1 MGCNDF
7 LITIKCDDVHAT
19 TYWNDI
25 QDKPDVATKDEIIT
39 EFKTI
44 NGQEITG
51 TGNIEISADVDTSN
65 FATKND
71 VNTLSNNITNNY
83 ALKNEIPSLDGYAK
97 TTDIPDT
104 SNLATKDEIITDFKT
119 INGQEITGTGNIEI
133 SSDVDTSNFVTKSEM
148 SNYPNKNSNET
159 INAHW
164 DFQRGILEYGTSLN
178 GRYMSIDQPFK
189 TINGESIK
197 GDGDIVISGGSG
209 DIDTSNFVT
218 KSEMS
223 NFVTKSEMSNY
234 TNKNTNETINTQWYF
249 DDGIFEYG
257 SALSDRYM
265 STSQPFKT
273 INGETILGEGDIAI
287 SGGSGT
293 SLEVV
298 NGSGFSIA
306 FATKQQYSQLQASGT
321 IDSQCLYIITD

>member
-25 QDKPDVATKDEIIT
+25 QDKPDVATKDEIIND
-39 EFKTI
+39 FKTI

-83 ALKNEIPSLDGYAK
+83 ALKNEIPSLEGYAK

-133 SSDVDTSNFVTKSEM
+133 SADVDTSNFVTRNEM
-148 SNYPNKNSNET
+148 SNYTNRNSNET

-178 GRYMSIDQPFK
+178 DRYMSIDQPFK

-197 GDGDIVISGGSG
+197 GDGDIVISSGSG

-218 KSEMS
+218 RNEI
-223 NFVTKSEMSNY
+223 SNY
-234 TNKNTNETINTQWYF
+234 TNRNSNETINAQWYF

-265 STSQPFKT
+265 STSQQFKT
-273 INGETILGEGDIAI
+273 INGEPILGVGDIAI

-298 NGSGFSIA
+298 NGSGYSIA
-306 FATKQQYSQLQASGT
+306 FATKHQYSELQTSGT

>member
-25 QDKPDVATKDEIIT
+25 QDKPDLATKDDI
-39 EFKTI
+39 
-44 NGQEITG
+44 
-51 TGNIEISADVDTSN
+51 
-65 FATKND
+65 
-71 VNTLSNNITNNY
+71 NTLSNNITNNY

-104 SNLATKDEIITDFKT
+104 SNLATKGEIVKEFKT
-119 INGQEITGTGNIEI
+119 INGHEITGTGNIEI

-148 SNYPNKNSNET
+148 YNYPNKNSNET

-164 DFQRGILEYGTSLN
+164 NFQRGILEYGTSLN
-178 GRYMSIDQPFK
+178 GRYMSIDQSFK
-189 TINGESIK
+189 TINGETIL
-197 GDGDIVISGGSG
+197 GEGDIVISSGSG

-223 NFVTKSEMSNY
+223 NY
-234 TNKNTNETINTQWYF
+234 TNKNRNETINAQWYF

-257 SALSDRYM
+257 SLLSDRYM

-306 FATKQQYSQLQASGT
+306 FATKHQYSELLTSGT
-321 IDSQCLYIITD
+321 IDPQCLYVITD

>member
-39 EFKTI
+39 DFKTI

-65 FATKND
+65 FATKD
-71 VNTLSNNITNNY
+71 EVNTLSNNITNNY
-83 ALKNEIPSLDGYAK
+83 ALKSEIPSLDGYAK

-104 SNLATKDEIITDFKT
+104 SNLATKAEIVKEFKT
-119 INGQEITGTGNIEI
+119 INGETITGTGNIEI
-133 SSDVDTSNFVTKSEM
+133 NSNVDTSNFVTKSEM

-164 DFQRGILEYGTSLN
+164 NFERGILEYGTSLN
-178 GRYMSIDQPFK
+178 ARYMSIDEPFK

-197 GDGDIVISGGSG
+197 GDGNIEISSN
-209 DIDTSNFVT
+209 IDTSNFVT
-218 KSEMS
+218 RNEMS
-223 NFVTKSEMSNY
+223 KY
-234 TNKNTNETINTQWYF
+234 TNKNSNETINAQWYF
-249 DDGIFEYG
+249 DNGIFEYG

-265 STSQPFKT
+265 STSQSFKT
-273 INGETILGEGDIAI
+273 INGESIKGEGDIVI

-306 FATKQQYSQLQASGT
+306 FATKHQYSELQTSGT
-321 IDSQCLYIITD
+321 IDSQCLYVITD

>member
-39 EFKTI
+39 
-44 NGQEITG
+44 
-51 TGNIEISADVDTSN
+51 
-65 FATKND
+65 
-71 VNTLSNNITNNY
+71 
-83 ALKNEIPSLDGYAK
+83 
-97 TTDIPDT
+97 
-104 SNLATKDEIITDFKT
+104 DFKT

-133 SSDVDTSNFVTKSEM
+133 NSDVDTSNFVTKSEM

-159 INAHW
+159 INARW
-164 DFQRGILEYGTSLN
+164 NFQRGILEYGTSLN
-178 GRYMSIDQPFK
+178 GRYMSIDEPFK

-197 GDGDIVISGGSG
+197 GDGNIEISSN
-209 DIDTSNFVT
+209 IDTSNFVT
-218 KSEMS
+218 R
-223 NFVTKSEMSNY
+223 NEMSNY
-234 TNKNTNETINTQWYF
+234 PNKNRNETINAQWYF
-249 DDGIFEYG
+249 DDGIYEYG
-257 SALSDRYM
+257 SLLSDRYM
-265 STSQPFKT
+265 STSQQFKT

-287 SGGSGT
+287 SGGSGGSGT

-306 FATKQQYSQLQASGT
+306 FATKHQYSELQTSGT
-321 IDSQCLYIITD
+321 IDSQCLYVITD

>member
-1 MGCNDF
+1 MINTVCTHVCYNDKVH
-7 LITIKCDDVHAT
+7 IKVDFDDVT
-19 TYWNDI
+19 N
-25 QDKPDVATKDEIIT
+25 KPDLVTRDEIVT

-65 FATKND
+65 F
-71 VNTLSNNITNNY
+71 
-83 ALKNEIPSLDGYAK
+83 
-97 TTDIPDT
+97 
-104 SNLATKDEIITDFKT
+104 
-119 INGQEITGTGNIEI
+119 
-133 SSDVDTSNFVTKSEM
+133 VTKSEM
-148 SNYPNKNSNET
+148 SNYPNKNSNEK

-164 DFQRGILEYGTSLN
+164 DFRRGILEYGTSLN

-218 KSEMS
+218 R
-223 NFVTKSEMSNY
+223 NEMSNY
-234 TNKNTNETINTQWYF
+234 TNKNSNETINAQWYF

-273 INGETILGEGDIAI
+273 INGETILGVGDIAI
-287 SGGSGT
+287 SGGSGGSGT

-306 FATKQQYSQLQASGT
+306 FATKHQYSELQTSGT

>member
-25 QDKPDVATKDEIIT
+25 QDKPDVATKDEIVK

-51 TGNIEISADVDTSN
+51 TGNIEIS
-65 FATKND
+65 
-71 VNTLSNNITNNY
+71 
-83 ALKNEIPSLDGYAK
+83 
-97 TTDIPDT
+97 
-104 SNLATKDEIITDFKT
+104 
-119 INGQEITGTGNIEI
+119 GN
-133 SSDVDTSNFVTKSEM
+133 VDTSNFVTKSEM

-159 INAHW
+159 INA
-164 DFQRGILEYGTSLN
+164 
-178 GRYMSIDQPFK
+178 
-189 TINGESIK
+189 
-197 GDGDIVISGGSG
+197 
-209 DIDTSNFVT
+209 
-218 KSEMS
+218 
-223 NFVTKSEMSNY
+223 
-234 TNKNTNETINTQWYF
+234 QWYF

-265 STSQPFKT
+265 STSQQFKT
-273 INGETILGEGDIAI
+273 INGEPILGEGDIAI
-287 SGGSGT
+287 SGGSGSSGT

-306 FATKQQYSQLQASGT
+306 FATKHQYSELQTSGT
-321 IDSQCLYIITD
+321 IDSKCLYVITD

>member
-25 QDKPDVATKDEIIT
+25 QEKPDVATKAEIV
-39 EFKTI
+39 K
-44 NGQEITG
+44 
-51 TGNIEISADVDTSN
+51 
-65 FATKND
+65 
-71 VNTLSNNITNNY
+71 
-83 ALKNEIPSLDGYAK
+83 
-97 TTDIPDT
+97 
-104 SNLATKDEIITDFKT
+104 DFKT

-133 SSDVDTSNFVTKSEM
+133 SSNVDTSNFVTKSEM

-159 INAHW
+159 INVYW
-164 DFQRGILEYGTSLN
+164 NFQRGILEYGTSLN
-178 GRYMSIDQPFK
+178 ARYMSIDQPFK

-197 GDGDIVISGGSG
+197 GDGDIVISSGSG

-218 KSEMS
+218 R
-223 NFVTKSEMSNY
+223 NEMSNY
-234 TNKNTNETINTQWYF
+234 TNRNSNETINAQWYF

-265 STSQPFKT
+265 STNQQFKT

-287 SGGSGT
+287 SGGSGGSGT

-306 FATKQQYSQLQASGT
+306 FATKHQYSELQTTGT